1 VQAAKKTVVLT
12 GASRG
17 LGLALARELVRLG
30 HFVEACSRFGQGP
43 RELGFSLQAVDV
55 SDSRQVTRWACELLD
70 RGCVP
75 DILICN
81 AAIINSPAPLW
92 RATGS
97 ELHDVI
103 SVNVLGTGYTL
114 QAFLPSMIKRKKG
127 LIIIVSSGWGRTSAA
142 EMAPY
147 CASKWAVEGLALSLA
162 HELPSSMAA
171 VTLNPGIVK
180 TDMLS
185 KCWPE
190 RTQGYEPPD
199 VWAGRAVD
207 FILRLSARDNG
218 CQLTVPAPIEIAEKD

>member
-1 VQAAKKTVVLT
+1 VQAAQKTIVLT

-30 HFVEACSRFGQGP
+30 HLVEACSRSGKGA

-55 SDSRQVTRWACELLD
+55 SDSRQVTKWACELLD

-81 AAIINSPAPLW
+81 AAVINTPAPLW

-103 SVNVLGTGYTL
+103 AVNVLGTGYTL
-114 QAFLPSMIKRKKG
+114 QSFLPPMIERKKG
-127 LIIIVSSGWGRTSAA
+127 LIIIVSSGWGRSAAA

-162 HELPSSMAA
+162 HELPPSMAA
-171 VTLNPGIVK
+171 VTLNPGIAK
-180 TDMLS
+180 TDMLT

-190 RTQGYEPPD
+190 RIQEYEPPD

-207 FILRLSARDNG
+207 FILRLSATDNG
-218 CQLTVPAPIEIAEKD
+218 CQLTVPGPIEIAEKD